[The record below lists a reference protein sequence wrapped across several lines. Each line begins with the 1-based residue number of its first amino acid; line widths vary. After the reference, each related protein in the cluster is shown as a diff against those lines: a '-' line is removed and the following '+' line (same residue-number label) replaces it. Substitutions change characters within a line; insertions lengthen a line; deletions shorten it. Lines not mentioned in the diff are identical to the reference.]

1 MSLIVYRAS
10 AGSGKTYTLALKYI
24 SLALKSGSKGFTHV
38 LAVTFTNKATGEMK
52 DRILEKLYGL
62 SRGLDANF
70 LKDVKKITKLGE
82 QEIQRKSTEMLCY
95 IMNDF
100 DHFRVETIDSFFQSL
115 LTNLAFELGLTRG
128 FKVDLDDKRVI
139 SIAVERILRRIDQE
153 EKNGLRRIVK
163 ESLIRS
169 LEDGKS
175 WDIAKDLKAFAG
187 KNLFKSEY
195 VNNEKNITDLLNNG
209 ELRKIKESILKS
221 WSVLKD
227 EKEKALQFVE
237 QWVSD
242 AEGDSSWKSVSTIK
256 TFCKNVREN
265 SGNLTNAVADAIEDR
280 DALLKNPGCDEA
292 LDEKAQQVSDCLKK
306 LVGFYG
312 NREKTT
318 EKFKEKYGEKY
329 AEKYGCPYNTC
340 QLAVENL
347 DTLAFMGAISEEIN
361 RIVLEENT
369 TLLAKTP
376 LLFKNLVKDDI
387 DQSFV
392 FERAGTTFKHIMID
406 EFQDTSRVQ
415 WNNFEHLVKES
426 KAQGEESLV
435 VGDIKQ
441 SIYRWRGGDWNILHG
456 FKDKN
461 DDTFVKNLYTNYRSK
476 PIVVRFNNVFFTKAA
491 YILDQKENSWSVPA
505 NWLNEKD
512 GYFVKADNSGKKV
525 DEKNIEFCNLYND
538 TTQHIKPQYDKPEFI
553 NSGYVRLQTFE
564 KSITDEEIMAEV
576 FDKVVELKQK
586 YNLDFDKMKMLVRT
600 NNEGV
605 KLIDY
610 FAKRC
615 EEEGVDIKLT
625 SNEAYLFNA
634 SPALNALIFAM
645 KRLLAPQD
653 DLQREL
659 FERYY
664 NLLCEK
670 AGKQAFFEDVKNDVE
685 ALLQDNEALDEIKR
699 SPLYDLVMTMVQ
711 KLRLHDLLVKIDDK
725 GKVKDGLGQSA
736 YLFSFLDKVVDY
748 LNDNSSDLKEFLD
761 YWDETLSSQSITSNS
776 NDAIEIL
783 TIHKAKGL
791 AGHTVLIPF
800 AGFSFVKNGRDGM
813 IWCNP
818 KDMSDD
824 SEVKAQLSNLGLIP
838 IKTAA
843 SKKVKN
849 SDFKCF
855 YDKELKQ
862 MTIDELNSL
871 YVAFT
876 RAKENMF
883 IWSKEPLKNSTEPNA
898 FMLINKFIDDC
909 QVPVEGSEMNRVV
922 EFGQLEYCANEEEKE
937 GKEKRIVN
945 PFSEDL
951 KPQKVDVMIEQN
963 NLLDLKFCQSKKA
976 ANFLFEAKDPND
988 ISEEEKKQAQQNHY
1002 IETGVLM
1009 HQMMSLIN
1017 RAEDVDHAYQQMV
1030 YDGLIAEG
1038 DSQFLWL
1045 KKNLKDKIATDK
1057 MVKSWFDGTYENF
1070 NEKTILLCDRKV
1082 DEKDPSKVEIE
1093 RKTKRADRVMV
1104 NKDKAIVVDY
1114 KFGNHEMHEAY
1125 EDQVRDYMKI
1135 VEKLLGLPTEGY
1147 LWYVYSN
1154 DKDVL
1159 PVPATK

>member
-52 DRILEKLYGL
+52 DRILENLYGL

-70 LKDVKKITKLGE
+70 LEDVKEITKLSE

-242 AEGDSSWKSVSTIK
+242 AEGDSSWKKQVVSTVK
-256 TFCKNVREN
+256 TFCGYVRDN
-265 SGNLTNAVADAIEDR
+265 SSKDVSSSVRKAAEDK

-292 LDEKAQQVSDCLKK
+292 LDKKAQQVSDYLEK
-306 LVGFYG
+306 LVDFYD
-312 NREKTT
+312 N
-318 EKFKEKYGEKY
+318 
-329 AEKYGCPYNTC
+329 AEKYGRPYNTY

-361 RIVLEENT
+361 LIVLEENT

-415 WNNFEHLVKES
+415 WNNFEHLVNES
-426 KAQGEESLV
+426 TAQGEESLV

-441 SIYRWRGGDWNILHG
+441 SIYRWRGGDWNILYG
-456 FKDKN
+456 FEDGN
-461 DDTFVKNLYTNYRSK
+461 NTSVENLDTNYRSK

-699 SPLYDLVMTMVQ
+699 SPLYDLVMAMVQ

-748 LNDNSSDLKEFLD
+748 LNDNSSYLKEFLD

-883 IWSKEPLKNSTEPNA
+883 IWSKEPSKNSTEPNA

-909 QVPVEGSEMNRVV
+909 QVPVEGSEKNRVV

-951 KPQKVDVMIEQN
+951 NPPKVDVMIEQN
-963 NLLDLKFCQSKKA
+963 NVLDLQFCQSKKA

-1002 IETGVLM
+1002 IEIGVLM

-1017 RAEDVDHAYQQMV
+1017 RTEDVDRAYQQMV

-1038 DSQFLWL
+1038 DSQFLSL
-1045 KKNLKDKIATDK
+1045 KRKLKEQIATDET
-1057 MVKSWFDGTYENF
+1057 VKTWFDGTYENF
-1070 NEKTILLCDRKV
+1070 NEKTILLCDRQA
-1082 DEKDPSKVEIE
+1082 DEKDPQKEKIE
-1093 RKTKRADRVMV
+1093 RTSQRADRVMV
-1104 NKDKAIVVDY
+1104 SKDKAIVVDY
-1114 KFGNHEMHEAY
+1114 KFGKNQMHEAY
-1125 EDQVRDYMKI
+1125 EKQVRGYMKI

-1147 LWYVYSN
+1147 LWYVYTN
-1154 DKDVL
+1154 EVL
-1159 PVPATK
+1159 PVSATK

>member
-52 DRILEKLYGL
+52 DRILENLYGL

-70 LKDVKKITKLGE
+70 LEDVKEITKLSE
-82 QEIQRKSTEMLCY
+82 QEIQGKSTEMLCY

-209 ELRKIKESILKS
+209 EMRKIKESILKS

-242 AEGDSSWKSVSTIK
+242 AEGDSSWKKQVVSTVK
-256 TFCKNVREN
+256 TFCGYVRDN
-265 SGNLTNAVADAIEDR
+265 SSKDVSSSVRKAAEDK
-280 DALLKNPGCDEA
+280 DALLKNPGCDVA
-292 LDEKAQQVSDCLKK
+292 LDKKAQQVSDYLEK
-306 LVGFYG
+306 LVDFYD
-312 NREKTT
+312 N
-318 EKFKEKYGEKY
+318 
-329 AEKYGCPYNTC
+329 AEKYGRPYNTY

-361 RIVLEENT
+361 HIVLEENT

-415 WNNFEHLVKES
+415 WNNFEHLVNES
-426 KAQGEESLV
+426 TAQGEESLV

-441 SIYRWRGGDWNILHG
+441 SIYRWRGGDWDILYG
-456 FKDKN
+456 FEDGN
-461 DDTFVKNLYTNYRSK
+461 NTSVENLDTNYRSK

-883 IWSKEPLKNSTEPNA
+883 IWSKEPSKNSTEPNA

-909 QVPVEGSEMNRVV
+909 QVPVEGSEKNRVV

-963 NLLDLKFCQSKKA
+963 NVLDLQFCQSKKA

-988 ISEEEKKQAQQNHY
+988 ISEEEKKQTQQNHY

-1038 DSQFLWL
+1038 DSQFLSL
-1045 KKNLKDKIATDK
+1045 KRKLKEQIATDET
-1057 MVKSWFDGTYENF
+1057 VKTWFDGTYENF
-1070 NEKTILLCDRKV
+1070 NEKTILLCKRN
-1082 DEKDPSKVEIE
+1082 S
-1093 RKTKRADRVMV
+1093 KRADRVMV
-1104 NKDKAIVVDY
+1104 SKDKAIVVDY
-1114 KFGNHEMHEAY
+1114 KFGNHEKNEAY
-1125 EDQVRDYMKI
+1125 KAQVRDYMKI
-1135 VEKLLGLPTEGY
+1135 VGQLLELPTEGY
-1147 LWYVYSN
+1147 LWYVYTN
-1154 DKDVL
+1154 EVL

>member
-62 SRGLDANF
+62 SRGLDADF
-70 LKDVKKITKLGE
+70 LKDVKKITDLSE

-209 ELRKIKESILKS
+209 DLRKIKESIFKS
-221 WSVLKD
+221 WSVLKE

-242 AEGDSSWKSVSTIK
+242 AEGDSSWKKQVVSTVK
-256 TFCKNVREN
+256 TFCGYVREN
-265 SGNLTNAVADAIEDR
+265 SSKDVSGKVKKAAEDK
-280 DALLKNPGCDEA
+280 DALLKNPGCDVA
-292 LDEKAQQVSDCLKK
+292 LDVKAQQVSDYLEK
-306 LVGFYG
+306 LVDFYDNG
-312 NREKTT
+312 ER
-318 EKFKEKYGEKY
+318 YGR
-329 AEKYGCPYNTC
+329 PYNTC

-361 RIVLEENT
+361 HIVLEENT

-415 WNNFEHLVKES
+415 WNNFEHLVNES
-426 KAQGEESLV
+426 TAQGEESLV

-456 FKDKN
+456 FKDKK

-512 GYFVKADNSGKKV
+512 GYFVKADNSSDGGN
-525 DEKNIEFCNLYND
+525 DDNIEFCNLYND

-564 KSITDEEIMAEV
+564 SSITDEEIMAEV
-576 FDKVVELKQK
+576 FDKVVELNEK
-586 YNLDFDKMKMLVRT
+586 YNIDFKNMKMLVRT

-685 ALLQDNEALDEIKR
+685 ALLQDNEALDEIKS
-699 SPLYDLVMTMVQ
+699 SPLYDLVMMMVQ
-711 KLRLHDLLVKIDDK
+711 KLRLHDLLVKIDEESK
-725 GKVKDGLGQSA
+725 AAKDGLGQSA

-883 IWSKEPLKNSTEPNA
+883 IWSKEPSKNSTEPNA

-909 QVPVEGSEMNRVV
+909 QVPVEGSEKNRVV
-922 EFGQLEYCANEEEKE
+922 EFGQLEYCANEEE

-963 NLLDLKFCQSKKA
+963 NVLDLQFCQSKKA

-1002 IETGVLM
+1002 IEIGVLM

-1017 RAEDVDHAYQQMV
+1017 RTEDVDRAYQQMV

-1038 DSQFLWL
+1038 DSQFLSL
-1045 KKNLKDKIATDK
+1045 KRELKEQIATDK

-1070 NEKTILLCDRKV
+1070 NEKTILLEVKEDS
-1082 DEKDPSKVEIE
+1082 SKAKIE

-1104 NKDKAIVVDY
+1104 SKDKAIVVDY
-1114 KFGNHEMHEAY
+1114 KFGNHDEAY
-1125 EDQVRDYMKI
+1125 NVQVQEYMEI
-1135 VEKLLGLPTEGY
+1135 IEKLLGLPTEGY
-1147 LWYVYSN
+1147 LWYVYT
-1154 DKDVL
+1154 KEVF

>member
-52 DRILEKLYGL
+52 DRILENLYGL

-70 LKDVKKITKLGE
+70 LEDVKEITKLSE

-175 WDIAKDLKAFAG
+175 WDIAKDLKVFAG

-209 ELRKIKESILKS
+209 GLRKIKESIFKS

-237 QWVSD
+237 QWAND

-256 TFCKNVREN
+256 TFCGYVRKNK
-265 SGNLTNAVADAIEDR
+265 GTLTSTVKKAAEDK

-292 LDEKAQQVSDCLKK
+292 LDVKAQQISDYLEK
-306 LVGFYG
+306 LVDFYDNG
-312 NREKTT
+312 ER
-318 EKFKEKYGEKY
+318 YGR
-329 AEKYGCPYNTC
+329 PYNTC

-361 RIVLEENT
+361 HIVLEENT

-415 WNNFEHLVKES
+415 WNNFEHLVNES
-426 KAQGEESLV
+426 TAQGEESLV

-441 SIYRWRGGDWNILHG
+441 SIYRWRGGDWNILYG
-456 FKDKN
+456 FKDGN
-461 DDTFVKNLYTNYRSK
+461 NTSVENLYTNYRSK

-512 GYFVKADNSGKKV
+512 GYFVKADNSSDGGN
-525 DEKNIEFCNLYND
+525 DDNIEFCNLYND

-564 KSITDEEIMAEV
+564 NSITDEEIMAEV
-576 FDKVVELKQK
+576 FDKVVELNEK
-586 YNLDFDKMKMLVRT
+586 YNIEFKNMKMLVRT

-685 ALLQDNEALDEIKR
+685 ALLQDNEALDEIKS
-699 SPLYDLVMTMVQ
+699 SPLYDLVMMMVQ
-711 KLRLHDLLVKIDDK
+711 KLRLHDLLVKFDK
-725 GKVKDGLGQSA
+725 EGEAKDGLGQSA

-843 SKKVKN
+843 STKVKN

-883 IWSKEPLKNSTEPNA
+883 IWSKEPSRNSTEPNA

-922 EFGQLEYCANEEEKE
+922 EFGQLEYCANEED

-963 NLLDLKFCQSKKA
+963 NLLDLQFCQSKKA

-1017 RAEDVDHAYQQMV
+1017 RAEDVDRAYQQMV

-1038 DSQFLWL
+1038 DSQFLSL
-1045 KKNLKDKIATDK
+1045 KRELKEQIATDK

-1070 NEKTILLCDRKV
+1070 NEKTILLCKRN
-1082 DEKDPSKVEIE
+1082 P
-1093 RKTKRADRVMV
+1093 KRADRVMV
-1104 NKDKAIVVDY
+1104 SKDKAIVVDY
-1114 KFGNHEMHEAY
+1114 KFGKNKMPEAY
-1125 EDQVRDYMKI
+1125 EKQVREYMEI

-1147 LWYVYSN
+1147 LWYVYTN
-1154 DKDVL
+1154 EVF

>member
-52 DRILEKLYGL
+52 DRILENLYGL
-62 SRGLDANF
+62 SRGLDADF
-70 LKDVKKITKLGE
+70 LKDVKKITDLSE

-209 ELRKIKESILKS
+209 DLRKIKESIFKS
-221 WSVLKD
+221 WSVLKE

-237 QWVSD
+237 QWAND

-256 TFCKNVREN
+256 TFCGYVRKNK
-265 SGNLTNAVADAIEDR
+265 GTLTSTVKKAAEDK

-292 LDEKAQQVSDCLKK
+292 LDVKAQQVSDYLEK
-306 LVGFYG
+306 LVDFYDNG
-312 NREKTT
+312 ER
-318 EKFKEKYGEKY
+318 YGR
-329 AEKYGCPYNTC
+329 PYNTC

-361 RIVLEENT
+361 HIVLEENT

-415 WNNFEHLVKES
+415 WNNFEHLVNES
-426 KAQGEESLV
+426 TAQGEESLV

-441 SIYRWRGGDWNILHG
+441 SIYRWRGGDWNILYG
-456 FKDKN
+456 FKKDEKN
-461 DDTFVKNLYTNYRSK
+461 TSVENLYTNYRSK

-512 GYFVKADNSGKKV
+512 GYFVEADNSGKKV
-525 DEKNIEFCNLYND
+525 DENNIEFCNLYND

-564 KSITDEEIMAEV
+564 NSITDEEIMAEV

-586 YNLDFDKMKMLVRT
+586 YNIDFDKMKMLVRT

-685 ALLQDNEALDEIKR
+685 ALLQDNEALDEIKS

-711 KLRLHDLLVKIDDK
+711 KLRLHDLLVKIDKK

-843 SKKVKN
+843 STKVKN

-883 IWSKEPLKNSTEPNA
+883 IWSKEPSKNSTEPNA

-909 QVPVEGSEMNRVV
+909 QVPVEGSEKNRVV
-922 EFGQLEYCANEEEKE
+922 EFGQLEYCANEEN

-951 KPQKVDVMIEQN
+951 KPPKVDVMIEQN
-963 NLLDLKFCQSKKA
+963 NLLDLQFCQSKKA

-1017 RAEDVDHAYQQMV
+1017 RAEDVDRAYQQMV

-1038 DSQFLWL
+1038 DSQFLSL
-1045 KKNLKDKIATDK
+1045 KRELKEQIATDK

-1070 NEKTILLCDRKV
+1070 NEKTILLEVKEDS
-1082 DEKDPSKVEIE
+1082 SKAKIE

-1104 NKDKAIVVDY
+1104 SKDKAIVVDY
-1114 KFGNHEMHEAY
+1114 KFGNHDEAY
-1125 EDQVRDYMKI
+1125 NVQVQEYMEI
-1135 VEKLLGLPTEGY
+1135 IEKLLGLPTEGY
-1147 LWYVYSN
+1147 LWYVYT
-1154 DKDVL
+1154 KEVF

>member
-70 LKDVKKITKLGE
+70 LKDVKKITDLSE

-175 WDIAKDLKAFAG
+175 WDIVKDLKAFAG

-209 ELRKIKESILKS
+209 DLRKIKESILKS

-237 QWVSD
+237 RWVSD
-242 AEGDSSWKSVSTIK
+242 AEGDSSWKKQVVSTVK
-256 TFCKNVREN
+256 TFCGYVRDN
-265 SGNLTNAVADAIEDR
+265 SSKDVSSSVRKAAEDK

-292 LDEKAQQVSDCLKK
+292 LDKKAQQVSDYLEK
-306 LVGFYG
+306 LVDFYD
-312 NREKTT
+312 N
-318 EKFKEKYGEKY
+318 
-329 AEKYGCPYNTC
+329 AEKYGRPYNTY

-415 WNNFEHLVKES
+415 WNNFEHLVNES
-426 KAQGEESLV
+426 TAQGEESLV

-441 SIYRWRGGDWNILHG
+441 SIYRWRGGDWNILYG
-456 FKDKN
+456 FEDGN
-461 DDTFVKNLYTNYRSK
+461 NTSVENLDTNYRSK

-883 IWSKEPLKNSTEPNA
+883 IWSKEPSKNSTEPNA

-909 QVPVEGSEMNRVV
+909 QVPVEGREKNRVV

-963 NLLDLKFCQSKKA
+963 NVLDLQFCQSKKA

-1147 LWYVYSN
+1147 LWYVYTN
-1154 DKDVL
+1154 EVF

>member
-52 DRILEKLYGL
+52 DRILENLYGL

-70 LKDVKKITKLGE
+70 LEDVKEITKLSE

-242 AEGDSSWKSVSTIK
+242 AEGDSSWKKQVVSTVK
-256 TFCKNVREN
+256 TFCGYVRDN
-265 SGNLTNAVADAIEDR
+265 SSKDVSSSVRKAAEDK

-292 LDEKAQQVSDCLKK
+292 LDKKAQQVSDYLEK
-306 LVGFYG
+306 LVDFYD
-312 NREKTT
+312 N
-318 EKFKEKYGEKY
+318 
-329 AEKYGCPYNTC
+329 AEKYGRPYNTY

-361 RIVLEENT
+361 HIVLEENT

-415 WNNFEHLVKES
+415 WNNFEHLVNES
-426 KAQGEESLV
+426 TAQGEESLV

-441 SIYRWRGGDWNILHG
+441 SIYRWRGGDWNILYG
-456 FKDKN
+456 FEDGN
-461 DDTFVKNLYTNYRSK
+461 NTSVENLDTNYRSK

-838 IKTAA
+838 IKTA
-843 SKKVKN
+843 SSTKVKN

-883 IWSKEPLKNSTEPNA
+883 IWSKEPSKNSTEPNA

-909 QVPVEGSEMNRVV
+909 QVPVEGSEKNRVV

-963 NLLDLKFCQSKKA
+963 NVLDLQFCQSKKA

-1093 RKTKRADRVMV
+1093 RNTKRADRVMV

>member
-52 DRILEKLYGL
+52 DRILENLYGL

-70 LKDVKKITKLGE
+70 LEDVKEITKLSE

-209 ELRKIKESILKS
+209 EMRKIKESILKS

-242 AEGDSSWKSVSTIK
+242 AEGDSSWKKQVVSTVK
-256 TFCKNVREN
+256 TFCGYVRDN
-265 SGNLTNAVADAIEDR
+265 SSKDVSSSVRKAAEDK
-280 DALLKNPGCDEA
+280 DALLKNPGCDVA
-292 LDEKAQQVSDCLKK
+292 LDKKAQQVSDYLEK
-306 LVGFYG
+306 LVDFYD
-312 NREKTT
+312 N
-318 EKFKEKYGEKY
+318 
-329 AEKYGCPYNTC
+329 AEKYGRPYNTY

-361 RIVLEENT
+361 HIVLEENT

-415 WNNFEHLVKES
+415 WNNFEHLVNES
-426 KAQGEESLV
+426 TAQGEESLV

-441 SIYRWRGGDWNILHG
+441 SIYRWRGGDWDILYG
-456 FKDKN
+456 FEDGN
-461 DDTFVKNLYTNYRSK
+461 NTSVENLDTNYRSK

-491 YILDQKENSWSVPA
+491 YILDQKENSWSVHA

-883 IWSKEPLKNSTEPNA
+883 IWSKEPSKNSTEPNA

-963 NLLDLKFCQSKKA
+963 NVLDLQFCQSKKA

-988 ISEEEKKQAQQNHY
+988 ISEEEKKQTQQNHY

-1017 RAEDVDHAYQQMV
+1017 RAEDVDRAYQQMV

-1038 DSQFLWL
+1038 DSQFLSLNRNL
-1045 KKNLKDKIATDK
+1045 KKQMATDK
-1057 MVKSWFDGTYENF
+1057 TVKSWFDGTYENF
-1070 NEKTILLCDRKV
+1070 NEKTILLCDRQV
-1082 DEKDPSKVEIE
+1082 DEKDSQKEKIE
-1093 RKTKRADRVMV
+1093 RTSQRADRVMV
-1104 NKDKAIVVDY
+1104 SKDKAIVVDY
-1114 KFGNHEMHEAY
+1114 KFGKNKMPEAY
-1125 EDQVRDYMKI
+1125 EKQVRGYMKI
-1135 VEKLLGLPTEGY
+1135 VGQLLGLPTEGY
-1147 LWYVYSN
+1147 LWYVYTN
-1154 DKDVL
+1154 EVL
-1159 PVPATK
+1159 PVSATK

>member
-10 AGSGKTYTLALKYI
+10 AGSGKTYTLALKYV

-52 DRILEKLYGL
+52 DRILENLYGL

-70 LKDVKKITKLGE
+70 LEDVKEITKLSE
-82 QEIQRKSTEMLCY
+82 QEIQRKSTGMLCY

-209 ELRKIKESILKS
+209 EMRKIKESILKS

-242 AEGDSSWKSVSTIK
+242 AEGDSSWKKPVVSTVK
-256 TFCKNVREN
+256 TFCGYVRDN
-265 SGNLTNAVADAIEDR
+265 SSKDVSSSVRKAAEDK

-292 LDEKAQQVSDCLKK
+292 LDKKAQQVSDYLEK
-306 LVGFYG
+306 LVDFYD
-312 NREKTT
+312 N
-318 EKFKEKYGEKY
+318 
-329 AEKYGCPYNTC
+329 AEKYGRPYNTY

-361 RIVLEENT
+361 HIVLEENT

-415 WNNFEHLVKES
+415 WNNFEHLVNES
-426 KAQGEESLV
+426 TAQGEESLV

-441 SIYRWRGGDWNILHG
+441 SIYRWRGGDWNILYG
-456 FKDKN
+456 FEDGN
-461 DDTFVKNLYTNYRSK
+461 NTSVENLDTNYRSK

-586 YNLDFDKMKMLVRT
+586 YNLDFDKIKMLVRT

-670 AGKQAFFEDVKNDVE
+670 AGKHAFFEDVKNDVE

-699 SPLYDLVMTMVQ
+699 SPLYDLVMAMVQ

-1017 RAEDVDHAYQQMV
+1017 RAEDVDRAYQQMV

-1038 DSQFLWL
+1038 DSQFLSL
-1045 KKNLKDKIATDK
+1045 KRELKEQIATDK

-1070 NEKTILLCDRKV
+1070 NEKTILLEVKEDS
-1082 DEKDPSKVEIE
+1082 SKAKIE

-1114 KFGNHEMHEAY
+1114 KFGNHDEAY
-1125 EDQVRDYMKI
+1125 NVQVQEYMEI
-1135 VEKLLGLPTEGY
+1135 IEKLLGLPTEGY
-1147 LWYVYSN
+1147 LWYVYTN
-1154 DKDVL
+1154 EVF

>member
-62 SRGLDANF
+62 SRGLDADF
-70 LKDVKKITKLGE
+70 LKDVKKITDLSE

-209 ELRKIKESILKS
+209 GLRKIKESIFKS
-221 WSVLKD
+221 WSVLKE

-242 AEGDSSWKSVSTIK
+242 AEGDSSWKGKSVSTIK
-256 TFCKNVREN
+256 TFCGYVRKNK
-265 SGNLTNAVADAIEDR
+265 GTLTSTVKKAAEDK
-280 DALLKNPGCDEA
+280 DALLKNPGCDVA
-292 LDEKAQQVSDCLKK
+292 LDVKAQQVSDYLEK
-306 LVGFYG
+306 LVDFYDNG
-312 NREKTT
+312 ER
-318 EKFKEKYGEKY
+318 YGR
-329 AEKYGCPYNTC
+329 PYNTC

-415 WNNFEHLVKES
+415 WNNFEHLVNES
-426 KAQGEESLV
+426 TAQGEESLV

-441 SIYRWRGGDWNILHG
+441 SIYRWRGGDWNILYG
-456 FKDKN
+456 FKKDEKN
-461 DDTFVKNLYTNYRSK
+461 TSVENLYTNYRSK

-512 GYFVKADNSGKKV
+512 GYFVEADNSGKKV
-525 DEKNIEFCNLYND
+525 DENNIEFCNLYND

-564 KSITDEEIMAEV
+564 NSITDEEIMAEV

-586 YNLDFDKMKMLVRT
+586 YNIDFDKMKMLVRT

-685 ALLQDNEALDEIKR
+685 ALLQDNEALDEIKS
-699 SPLYDLVMTMVQ
+699 SPLYDLVMMMVQ
-711 KLRLHDLLVKIDDK
+711 KLRLHDLLVKIDEESK
-725 GKVKDGLGQSA
+725 AAKDGLGQSA

-791 AGHTVLIPF
+791 AEHTILIPF

-843 SKKVKN
+843 STKVKN

-855 YDKELKQ
+855 YDEELKQ
-862 MTIDELNSL
+862 MTIDGLNTL

-883 IWSKEPLKNSTEPNA
+883 IWSKEPSKNSTEPNA

-909 QVPVEGSEMNRVV
+909 QVPVEGSEENRVV
-922 EFGQLEYCANEEEKE
+922 EFGQLEYCANEED

-963 NLLDLKFCQSKKA
+963 NLLDLQFCQSKKA

-1017 RAEDVDHAYQQMV
+1017 RAEDVDRAYQQMV

-1038 DSQFLWL
+1038 DSQFLSL
-1045 KKNLKDKIATDK
+1045 KRELKEQIATDK

-1070 NEKTILLCDRKV
+1070 NEKTILLEVKEDS
-1082 DEKDPSKVEIE
+1082 SKAKIE

-1104 NKDKAIVVDY
+1104 SKDKAIVVDY
-1114 KFGNHEMHEAY
+1114 KFGNHDEAY
-1125 EDQVRDYMKI
+1125 NVQVQEYMEI
-1135 VEKLLGLPTEGY
+1135 IEKLLGLPTEGY
-1147 LWYVYSN
+1147 LWYVYT
-1154 DKDVL
+1154 KEVF

>member
-70 LKDVKKITKLGE
+70 LKDVKEITDLSE

-256 TFCKNVREN
+256 TFCGYVRGKKGTL
-265 SGNLTNAVADAIEDR
+265 SGAVKKAAEDK

-292 LDEKAQQVSDCLKK
+292 LDEKAQQVSDYLEK
-306 LVGFYG
+306 LVDFYDNG
-312 NREKTT
+312 ER
-318 EKFKEKYGEKY
+318 YGR
-329 AEKYGCPYNTC
+329 PYNTC

-361 RIVLEENT
+361 HIVLEENT

-415 WNNFEHLVKES
+415 WNNFEHLVNES
-426 KAQGEESLV
+426 TAQGEESLV

-441 SIYRWRGGDWNILHG
+441 SIYRWRGGDWNILYG
-456 FKDKN
+456 FEDGN
-461 DDTFVKNLYTNYRSK
+461 NTSVENLDTNYRSK

-512 GYFVKADNSGKKV
+512 GYFVKADNSSDGGN
-525 DEKNIEFCNLYND
+525 DDNIEFCNLYND
-538 TTQHIKPQYDKPEFI
+538 TTQHIKSQYDKPEFI

-564 KSITDEEIMAEV
+564 KSITDEEVMAEV

-1017 RAEDVDHAYQQMV
+1017 RAEDVDRAYQQMV

-1038 DSQFLWL
+1038 DSQFLSL
-1045 KKNLKDKIATDK
+1045 KRELKEQIATDK

-1070 NEKTILLCDRKV
+1070 NEKTIFLEVKEDS
-1082 DEKDPSKVEIE
+1082 SKAKIE

-1114 KFGNHEMHEAY
+1114 KFGNHDEAY
-1125 EDQVRDYMKI
+1125 NVQVQEYMEIIK
-1135 VEKLLGLPTEGY
+1135 KLLGLPTEGY
-1147 LWYVYSN
+1147 LWYVYTN
-1154 DKDVL
+1154 EVF

>member
-70 LKDVKKITKLGE
+70 LEDVKEITDLSE

-209 ELRKIKESILKS
+209 DLRKIKESIFKS
-221 WSVLKD
+221 RSVLKD
-227 EKEKALQFVE
+227 EKEKSLQFVE

-242 AEGDSSWKSVSTIK
+242 AEGDSSWKKQVVSTVK
-256 TFCKNVREN
+256 TFCGYVRGKKGTL
-265 SGNLTNAVADAIEDR
+265 SNAVKKAAEDK
-280 DALLKNPGCDEA
+280 DALLKNPGCDVA
-292 LDEKAQQVSDCLKK
+292 LDEKAQQVSDHLEK
-306 LVGFYG
+306 LVDFYDNG
-312 NREKTT
+312 
-318 EKFKEKYGEKY
+318 EKYGR
-329 AEKYGCPYNTC
+329 PYNTY

-415 WNNFEHLVKES
+415 WNNFEHLIKES

-456 FKDKN
+456 FKRDKKE
-461 DDTFVKNLYTNYRSK
+461 DTFVENLYTNYRSK

-512 GYFVKADNSGKKV
+512 GYFVEADNSSDGGN
-525 DEKNIEFCNLYND
+525 DDNIEFCNLYND

-586 YNLDFDKMKMLVRT
+586 YHIGFRNMKMLVRT

-725 GKVKDGLGQSA
+725 DKGKVKDGLGQSA

-824 SEVKAQLSNLGLIP
+824 PEVKAQLSNLGLIP

-963 NLLDLKFCQSKKA
+963 NVLDLQFCQSKKA
-976 ANFLFEAKDPND
+976 ANFLFEAKDPNE

-1017 RAEDVDHAYQQMV
+1017 RAEDVDRAYQQMV

-1038 DSQFLWL
+1038 DSQFLSLKRNL
-1045 KKNLKDKIATDK
+1045 KKQMATDK
-1057 MVKSWFDGTYENF
+1057 TVKSWFDGTYENF
-1070 NEKTILLCDRKV
+1070 NEKTILLCDRQV
-1082 DEKDPSKVEIE
+1082 DEKDSQKEKIE
-1093 RKTKRADRVMV
+1093 RTSQRADRVMV
-1104 NKDKAIVVDY
+1104 SKDKAIVVDY
-1114 KFGNHEMHEAY
+1114 KFGKNKMPEAY
-1125 EDQVRDYMKI
+1125 EKQVRGYMKI
-1135 VEKLLGLPTEGY
+1135 VGQLLGLPTEGY
-1147 LWYVYSN
+1147 LWYVYTN
-1154 DKDVL
+1154 EVL
-1159 PVPATK
+1159 PVSATK

>member
-52 DRILEKLYGL
+52 DRILENLYGL

-70 LKDVKKITKLGE
+70 LKDVKEITDLSE

-209 ELRKIKESILKS
+209 GLRKIKESILKS

-242 AEGDSSWKSVSTIK
+242 AEGDSSWKKQVVSTVK
-256 TFCKNVREN
+256 TFCGYVRDN
-265 SGNLTNAVADAIEDR
+265 SSKDVSSSVRKAAEDK

-292 LDEKAQQVSDCLKK
+292 LDKKAQQVSDYLEK
-306 LVGFYG
+306 LVDFYD
-312 NREKTT
+312 N
-318 EKFKEKYGEKY
+318 
-329 AEKYGCPYNTC
+329 AEKYGRPYNTY

-361 RIVLEENT
+361 HIVLEENT

-415 WNNFEHLVKES
+415 WNNFEHLVNES
-426 KAQGEESLV
+426 TAQGEESLV

-441 SIYRWRGGDWNILHG
+441 SIYRWRGGDWNILYG
-456 FKDKN
+456 FEDGN
-461 DDTFVKNLYTNYRSK
+461 NTSVENLDTNYRSK

-685 ALLQDNEALDEIKR
+685 VLLQDNEALDEIKR

-862 MTIDELNSL
+862 MTIDGLNTL

-883 IWSKEPLKNSTEPNA
+883 IWSKEPSKNSTEPNA

-909 QVPVEGSEMNRVV
+909 QVPVEGSEKNHVV

-951 KPQKVDVMIEQN
+951 NPQKVDVMIEQN
-963 NLLDLKFCQSKKA
+963 NVLDLQFCQSKKA

-1002 IETGVLM
+1002 IEIGVLM

-1017 RAEDVDHAYQQMV
+1017 RTEDVDRAYQQMV

-1038 DSQFLWL
+1038 DSQFLSL
-1045 KKNLKDKIATDK
+1045 KRELKEQIATDK

-1070 NEKTILLCDRKV
+1070 NEKTILLEVKEDS
-1082 DEKDPSKVEIE
+1082 SKAKIE

-1114 KFGNHEMHEAY
+1114 KFGNHDEAY
-1125 EDQVRDYMKI
+1125 NVQVQEYMEI
-1135 VEKLLGLPTEGY
+1135 IEKLLGLPTEGY
-1147 LWYVYSN
+1147 LWYVYTN
-1154 DKDVL
+1154 EVL
-1159 PVPATK
+1159 PVSATK

>member
-52 DRILEKLYGL
+52 DRILENLYGL

-70 LKDVKKITKLGE
+70 LKDVKKITDLSE

-169 LEDGKS
+169 LEDGNS

-209 ELRKIKESILKS
+209 GLRKIKESIFKS
-221 WSVLKD
+221 WSVLKE

-242 AEGDSSWKSVSTIK
+242 AEGDSSWKKQVVSAVK
-256 TFCKNVREN
+256 TFCGYVRKNK
-265 SGNLTNAVADAIEDR
+265 GTLTSTVKKAAEDK

-292 LDEKAQQVSDCLKK
+292 LDVKAQQVSDYLEK
-306 LVGFYG
+306 LVDFYDNG
-312 NREKTT
+312 ER
-318 EKFKEKYGEKY
+318 YGR
-329 AEKYGCPYNTC
+329 PYNTC

-415 WNNFEHLVKES
+415 WNNFEHLIKES

-456 FKDKN
+456 FKDKK

-512 GYFVKADNSGKKV
+512 GYFVKADNSSDGGN
-525 DEKNIEFCNLYND
+525 DDNIEFCNLYND

-564 KSITDEEIMAEV
+564 NSITDEEIMAEV

-586 YNLDFDKMKMLVRT
+586 YNIDFDKMKMLVRT

-685 ALLQDNEALDEIKR
+685 ALLQDNEALDEIKS

-711 KLRLHDLLVKIDDK
+711 KLRLHDLLVKIDEESK
-725 GKVKDGLGQSA
+725 AAKDGLGQSA

-843 SKKVKN
+843 STKVKN

-883 IWSKEPLKNSTEPNA
+883 IWSKEPSRNSSEPNA

-909 QVPVEGSEMNRVV
+909 QVPVEGSEKNRVV
-922 EFGQLEYCANEEEKE
+922 EFGQLEYCANEEDD
-937 GKEKRIVN
+937 KEKRIVN

-951 KPQKVDVMIEQN
+951 KPPKVDVMIEQN
-963 NLLDLKFCQSKKA
+963 NLLDLQFCQSKKA

-988 ISEEEKKQAQQNHY
+988 ISEEEKKQVQQNHY

-1017 RAEDVDHAYQQMV
+1017 RAEDVDRAYQQMV

-1038 DSQFLWL
+1038 DSQFLSL
-1045 KKNLKDKIATDK
+1045 KRELKEQIATDK

-1070 NEKTILLCDRKV
+1070 NEKTILLEVKEDS
-1082 DEKDPSKVEIE
+1082 SKAKIE

-1104 NKDKAIVVDY
+1104 SKDKAIVVDY
-1114 KFGNHEMHEAY
+1114 KFGNHEMNEAY
-1125 EDQVRDYMKI
+1125 KVQVQEYMEI
-1135 VEKLLGLPTEGY
+1135 IEKLLGLPTEGY
-1147 LWYVYSN
+1147 LWYVYTN
-1154 DKDVL
+1154 DVF

>member
-52 DRILEKLYGL
+52 DRILENLYGL

-70 LKDVKKITKLGE
+70 LKDVKKITDLSE

-209 ELRKIKESILKS
+209 GLRKIKESIFKS
-221 WSVLKD
+221 WSVLKE

-237 QWVSD
+237 QWAND

-256 TFCKNVREN
+256 TFCGYVRKNK
-265 SGNLTNAVADAIEDR
+265 GTLTSTVKKAAEDK

-292 LDEKAQQVSDCLKK
+292 LDVKAQQVSDYLEK
-306 LVGFYG
+306 LVDFYDNG
-312 NREKTT
+312 ER
-318 EKFKEKYGEKY
+318 YGR
-329 AEKYGCPYNTC
+329 PYNTC

-415 WNNFEHLVKES
+415 WNNFEHLVNES
-426 KAQGEESLV
+426 TAQGEESLV

-441 SIYRWRGGDWNILHG
+441 SIYRWRGGDWKILHG
-456 FKDKN
+456 FEDGN
-461 DDTFVKNLYTNYRSK
+461 NTSVENLDTNYRSK

-512 GYFVKADNSGKKV
+512 GYFVKADNSSDGGN
-525 DEKNIEFCNLYND
+525 DDNIEFCNLYND

-564 KSITDEEIMAEV
+564 SSITDEEIMAEV
-576 FDKVVELKQK
+576 FDKVVELNEK
-586 YNLDFDKMKMLVRT
+586 YNIDFDKMKMLVRT

-685 ALLQDNEALDEIKR
+685 ALLQDNEALDEIKS

-711 KLRLHDLLVKIDDK
+711 KLRLHDLLVKIDEESK
-725 GKVKDGLGQSA
+725 AAKDGLGQSA

-843 SKKVKN
+843 STKVKN

-883 IWSKEPLKNSTEPNA
+883 IWSKEPSRNSSEPNA

-909 QVPVEGSEMNRVV
+909 QVPVEGSEKNRVV
-922 EFGQLEYCANEEEKE
+922 EFGQLEYCANEED

-963 NLLDLKFCQSKKA
+963 NLLDLQFCQSKKA

-988 ISEEEKKQAQQNHY
+988 ISEEEKKQVQQNHY

-1017 RAEDVDHAYQQMV
+1017 RAEDVDRAYQQMV

-1038 DSQFLWL
+1038 DSQFLSL
-1045 KKNLKDKIATDK
+1045 KRELKEQIATDK

-1070 NEKTILLCDRKV
+1070 NEKTILLEVKEDS
-1082 DEKDPSKVEIE
+1082 SKAKIE

-1104 NKDKAIVVDY
+1104 SKDKAIVVDY
-1114 KFGNHEMHEAY
+1114 KFGNHEMNEAY
-1125 EDQVRDYMKI
+1125 KVQVQEYMEI
-1135 VEKLLGLPTEGY
+1135 IEKLLGLPTEGY
-1147 LWYVYSN
+1147 LWYVYTN
-1154 DKDVL
+1154 DVF

>member
-52 DRILEKLYGL
+52 DRILENLYGL

-70 LKDVKKITKLGE
+70 LEDVKEITKLSE

-169 LEDGKS
+169 LEDGNS

-209 ELRKIKESILKS
+209 GLRKIKESIFKS
-221 WSVLKD
+221 WSVLKE

-242 AEGDSSWKSVSTIK
+242 AEGDSSWKKQVVSAVK
-256 TFCKNVREN
+256 TFCGYVRKNK
-265 SGNLTNAVADAIEDR
+265 GTLTSTVKKAAEDK

-292 LDEKAQQVSDCLKK
+292 LDVKAQQVSDYLEK
-306 LVGFYG
+306 LVDFYDNG
-312 NREKTT
+312 ER
-318 EKFKEKYGEKY
+318 YGR
-329 AEKYGCPYNTC
+329 PYNTC

-415 WNNFEHLVKES
+415 WNNFEHLIKES

-456 FKDKN
+456 FKDKK

-512 GYFVKADNSGKKV
+512 GYFVKADNSSDGGN
-525 DEKNIEFCNLYND
+525 DDNIEFCNLYND

-564 KSITDEEIMAEV
+564 NSITDEEIMAEV

-586 YNLDFDKMKMLVRT
+586 YNIDFDKMKMLVRT

-685 ALLQDNEALDEIKR
+685 ALLQDNEALDEIKS

-711 KLRLHDLLVKIDDK
+711 KLRLHDLLVKIDEESK
-725 GKVKDGLGQSA
+725 AAKDGLGQSA

-843 SKKVKN
+843 STKVKN

-883 IWSKEPLKNSTEPNA
+883 IWSKEPSRNSSEPNA

-909 QVPVEGSEMNRVV
+909 QVPVEGSEKNRVV
-922 EFGQLEYCANEEEKE
+922 EFGQLEYCANEEDD
-937 GKEKRIVN
+937 KEKRIVN

-951 KPQKVDVMIEQN
+951 KPPKVDVMIEQN
-963 NLLDLKFCQSKKA
+963 NLLDLQFCQSKKA

-988 ISEEEKKQAQQNHY
+988 ISEEGKKQVQQNHY

-1017 RAEDVDHAYQQMV
+1017 RAEDVDRAYQQMV

-1038 DSQFLWL
+1038 DSQFLSL
-1045 KKNLKDKIATDK
+1045 KRELKEQIATDK

-1070 NEKTILLCDRKV
+1070 NEKTILLEVKEDS
-1082 DEKDPSKVEIE
+1082 SKAKIE

-1104 NKDKAIVVDY
+1104 SKDKAIVVDY
-1114 KFGNHEMHEAY
+1114 KFGNHEMNEAY
-1125 EDQVRDYMKI
+1125 KVQVQEYMEI
-1135 VEKLLGLPTEGY
+1135 IEKLLGLPTEGY
-1147 LWYVYSN
+1147 LWYVYTN
-1154 DKDVL
+1154 DVF

>member
-62 SRGLDANF
+62 SRGLDADF
-70 LKDVKKITKLGE
+70 LKDVKKITDLSE

-175 WDIAKDLKAFAG
+175 WDIAKDLKVFAG

-209 ELRKIKESILKS
+209 GLRKIKESIFKS

-242 AEGDSSWKSVSTIK
+242 AEGDSSWKKQVVSAVK
-256 TFCKNVREN
+256 TFCGYVREN
-265 SGNLTNAVADAIEDR
+265 SSKDVSGKVKKAAEDK
-280 DALLKNPGCDEA
+280 DALLKNPSCDEA
-292 LDEKAQQVSDCLKK
+292 LDEKAQQVSDYLEK
-306 LVGFYG
+306 LVDFYDNG
-312 NREKTT
+312 
-318 EKFKEKYGEKY
+318 EKYGH
-329 AEKYGCPYNTC
+329 PYNTC

-456 FKDKN
+456 FKDKK

-512 GYFVKADNSGKKV
+512 GYFVKADNSSDGGN
-525 DEKNIEFCNLYND
+525 DDNIEFCNLYND

-586 YNLDFDKMKMLVRT
+586 YHIDFDKMKMLVRT

-685 ALLQDNEALDEIKR
+685 ALLQDNEALDEIKS
-699 SPLYDLVMTMVQ
+699 SPLYDLVMMMVQ
-711 KLRLHDLLVKIDDK
+711 KLRLHDLLVKIDEESK
-725 GKVKDGLGQSA
+725 AAKDGLGQSA

-748 LNDNSSDLKEFLD
+748 LNDNSSDIKEFLD

-843 SKKVKN
+843 STKVKN

-883 IWSKEPLKNSTEPNA
+883 IWSKEPSKNSAEPNA

-909 QVPVEGSEMNRVV
+909 QVPVEGSEKNRVV
-922 EFGQLEYCANEEEKE
+922 EFGQLEYCANEED

-963 NLLDLKFCQSKKA
+963 NLLDLQFCQSKKA

-1017 RAEDVDHAYQQMV
+1017 RAEDVDRAYQQMV

-1038 DSQFLWL
+1038 DSQFLSL
-1045 KKNLKDKIATDK
+1045 KRELKEQIATDK

-1070 NEKTILLCDRKV
+1070 NEKTILLEVKEDS
-1082 DEKDPSKVEIE
+1082 SKANIE

-1114 KFGNHEMHEAY
+1114 KFGNHDEAY
-1125 EDQVRDYMKI
+1125 NVQVQEYMEI
-1135 VEKLLGLPTEGY
+1135 IEKLLGLPTEGY
-1147 LWYVYSN
+1147 LWYVYTN
-1154 DKDVL
+1154 EVF

>member
-52 DRILEKLYGL
+52 DRILENLYGL

-70 LKDVKKITKLGE
+70 LKDVKEITKLSE

-209 ELRKIKESILKS
+209 EMRKIKESILKS

-242 AEGDSSWKSVSTIK
+242 AEGDFSWKKQVVSTVK
-256 TFCKNVREN
+256 TFCGYVRDN
-265 SGNLTNAVADAIEDR
+265 SSKDVSSSVRKAAEDK

-292 LDEKAQQVSDCLKK
+292 LDKKAQQVSDYLEK
-306 LVGFYG
+306 LVDFYDNG
-312 NREKTT
+312 
-318 EKFKEKYGEKY
+318 EKYGR
-329 AEKYGCPYNTC
+329 PYNTY

-361 RIVLEENT
+361 HIVLEENT

-415 WNNFEHLVKES
+415 WNNFEHLVNES
-426 KAQGEESLV
+426 TAQGEESLV

-441 SIYRWRGGDWNILHG
+441 SIYRWRGGDWNILYG
-456 FKDKN
+456 FEDGN
-461 DDTFVKNLYTNYRSK
+461 NTSVENLDTNYRSK

-538 TTQHIKPQYDKPEFI
+538 TTQHIKPQYDKHEFI

-883 IWSKEPLKNSTEPNA
+883 IWSKEPSKNSTEPNA

-909 QVPVEGSEMNRVV
+909 QVPVEGSEKNRVV

-945 PFSEDL
+945 PFTEDL

-963 NLLDLKFCQSKKA
+963 NVLDLQFCQSKKA

-1017 RAEDVDHAYQQMV
+1017 RAEDVDRAYQQMV

-1038 DSQFLWL
+1038 DSQFLSL
-1045 KKNLKDKIATDK
+1045 KRELKEQIATDK

-1070 NEKTILLCDRKV
+1070 NEKTILLEVKEDS
-1082 DEKDPSKVEIE
+1082 SKAKIE

-1114 KFGNHEMHEAY
+1114 KFGNHDEAY
-1125 EDQVRDYMKI
+1125 NVQVQEYMEI
-1135 VEKLLGLPTEGY
+1135 IEKLLGLPTEGY
-1147 LWYVYSN
+1147 LWYVYTN
-1154 DKDVL
+1154 EVF

>member
-52 DRILEKLYGL
+52 DRILEKLYSL

-187 KNLFKSEY
+187 INLFKSEY

-227 EKEKALQFVE
+227 EKEKTLQFVE

-242 AEGDSSWKSVSTIK
+242 AEGDSSWKKQVVSTVK
-256 TFCKNVREN
+256 TFCGYVRDN
-265 SGNLTNAVADAIEDR
+265 SSKDVSSSVKKAAEDK

-292 LDEKAQQVSDCLKK
+292 LDEKAQQVSDYLEK
-306 LVGFYG
+306 LVDFYDNG
-312 NREKTT
+312 ER
-318 EKFKEKYGEKY
+318 YGR
-329 AEKYGCPYNTC
+329 PYNTC

-361 RIVLEENT
+361 HIVLEENT

-415 WNNFEHLVKES
+415 WDNFEHLVKES

-456 FKDKN
+456 FKEKN
-461 DDTFVKNLYTNYRSK
+461 DDTYVENLYTNYRSK

-512 GYFVKADNSGKKV
+512 GYFVKADNSSDGGNN
-525 DEKNIEFCNLYND
+525 DNIEICNLYND

-586 YNLDFDKMKMLVRT
+586 YHIDFRNMKMLVRT

-685 ALLQDNEALDEIKR
+685 ALLQDNEALDEMKR

-843 SKKVKN
+843 STKVKN

-883 IWSKEPLKNSTEPNA
+883 IWSKEPSKNSTEPNA

-909 QVPVEGSEMNRVV
+909 QVPVEGSEKNRVV

-963 NLLDLKFCQSKKA
+963 NVLDLQFCQSKKA

-1002 IETGVLM
+1002 IEIGVLM

-1017 RAEDVDHAYQQMV
+1017 RTEDVDRAYQQMV

-1038 DSQFLWL
+1038 DSQFLSL
-1045 KKNLKDKIATDK
+1045 KRKLKEQIATDET
-1057 MVKSWFDGTYENF
+1057 VKTWFDGTYENF
-1070 NEKTILLCDRKV
+1070 NEKTILLCDRQV
-1082 DEKDPSKVEIE
+1082 DEKDPQKEKIE
-1093 RKTKRADRVMV
+1093 RTSQRADRVMV
-1104 NKDKAIVVDY
+1104 SKDKAIVVDY
-1114 KFGNHEMHEAY
+1114 KFGKNQMHEAY
-1125 EDQVRDYMKI
+1125 EKQVRGYMKI

-1147 LWYVYSN
+1147 LWYVYTN
-1154 DKDVL
+1154 EVL
-1159 PVPATK
+1159 PISATK

>member
-52 DRILEKLYGL
+52 DRILENLYGL

-70 LKDVKKITKLGE
+70 LEDVKEITKLSE

-242 AEGDSSWKSVSTIK
+242 AEGDSSWKKQVVSTVK
-256 TFCKNVREN
+256 TFCGYVRDN
-265 SGNLTNAVADAIEDR
+265 SSKDVSSSVRKAAEDK

-292 LDEKAQQVSDCLKK
+292 LDKKAQQVSDYLEK
-306 LVGFYG
+306 LVDFYD
-312 NREKTT
+312 N
-318 EKFKEKYGEKY
+318 
-329 AEKYGCPYNTC
+329 AEKYGRPYNTY

-361 RIVLEENT
+361 HIVLEENT

-415 WNNFEHLVKES
+415 WNNFEHLVNES
-426 KAQGEESLV
+426 TAQGEESLV

-441 SIYRWRGGDWNILHG
+441 SIYRWRGGDWNILYG
-456 FKDKN
+456 FEDGN
-461 DDTFVKNLYTNYRSK
+461 NTSVENLDTNYRSK

-699 SPLYDLVMTMVQ
+699 SPLYDLVMAMVQ

-748 LNDNSSDLKEFLD
+748 LNDNSSYLKEFLD

-883 IWSKEPLKNSTEPNA
+883 IWSKEPSKNSTEPNA

-909 QVPVEGSEMNRVV
+909 QVPVEGSEKNRVV

-951 KPQKVDVMIEQN
+951 NPPKVDVMIEQN
-963 NLLDLKFCQSKKA
+963 NVLDLQFCQSKKA

-1002 IETGVLM
+1002 IEIGVLM

-1017 RAEDVDHAYQQMV
+1017 RTEDVDRAYQQMV

-1038 DSQFLWL
+1038 DSQFLSL
-1045 KKNLKDKIATDK
+1045 KRKLKEQIATDET
-1057 MVKSWFDGTYENF
+1057 VKTWFDGTYENF
-1070 NEKTILLCDRKV
+1070 NEKTILLCDRQA
-1082 DEKDPSKVEIE
+1082 DEKDPQKEKIE
-1093 RKTKRADRVMV
+1093 RTSQRADRVMV
-1104 NKDKAIVVDY
+1104 SKDKAIVVDY
-1114 KFGNHEMHEAY
+1114 KFGKNQMHEAY
-1125 EDQVRDYMKI
+1125 EKQVRGYMKI

-1147 LWYVYSN
+1147 LWYVYTN
-1154 DKDVL
+1154 EVL
-1159 PVPATK
+1159 LVSATK

>member
-52 DRILEKLYGL
+52 DRILENLYGL

-70 LKDVKKITKLGE
+70 LEDVKEITKLSE

-209 ELRKIKESILKS
+209 EMRKIKESILKS

-242 AEGDSSWKSVSTIK
+242 AEGDSSWKKQVVSTVK
-256 TFCKNVREN
+256 TFCGYVRDN
-265 SGNLTNAVADAIEDR
+265 SSKDVSSSVRKAAEDK

-292 LDEKAQQVSDCLKK
+292 LDKKAQQVSDYLEK
-306 LVGFYG
+306 LVDFYD
-312 NREKTT
+312 N
-318 EKFKEKYGEKY
+318 
-329 AEKYGCPYNTC
+329 AEKYGRPYNTY

-361 RIVLEENT
+361 HIVLEENT

-415 WNNFEHLVKES
+415 WNNFEHLVNES
-426 KAQGEESLV
+426 TAQGEESLV

-441 SIYRWRGGDWNILHG
+441 SIYRWRGGDWNILYG
-456 FKDKN
+456 FEDGN
-461 DDTFVKNLYTNYRSK
+461 NTSVENLDTNYRSK

-699 SPLYDLVMTMVQ
+699 SPLYDLVMAMVQ

-818 KDMSDD
+818 KEMSDD

-1017 RAEDVDHAYQQMV
+1017 RTEDVDRAYQQMV

-1038 DSQFLWL
+1038 DSQFLSL
-1045 KKNLKDKIATDK
+1045 KRELKEQIATDK

-1070 NEKTILLCDRKV
+1070 NEKTILLEVKEDS
-1082 DEKDPSKVEIE
+1082 SKAKIE

-1114 KFGNHEMHEAY
+1114 KFGNHDEAY
-1125 EDQVRDYMKI
+1125 NVQVQEYMEI
-1135 VEKLLGLPTEGY
+1135 IEKLLGLPTEGY
-1147 LWYVYSN
+1147 LWYVYTN
-1154 DKDVL
+1154 EVF

>member
-62 SRGLDANF
+62 SRDLDADF
-70 LKDVKKITKLGE
+70 LKDVKKITDLSE

-209 ELRKIKESILKS
+209 DLRKIKESIFKS
-221 WSVLKD
+221 WSVLKE

-242 AEGDSSWKSVSTIK
+242 AEGDSSWKKQVVSTVK
-256 TFCKNVREN
+256 TFCGYVREN
-265 SGNLTNAVADAIEDR
+265 SSKDVSGKVKKAAEDK
-280 DALLKNPGCDEA
+280 DALLKNPGCDVA
-292 LDEKAQQVSDCLKK
+292 LDVKAQQVSDYLEK
-306 LVGFYG
+306 LVDFYDNG
-312 NREKTT
+312 ER
-318 EKFKEKYGEKY
+318 YGR
-329 AEKYGCPYNTC
+329 PYNTC

-415 WNNFEHLVKES
+415 WNNFEHLVNES
-426 KAQGEESLV
+426 TAQGEESLV

-441 SIYRWRGGDWNILHG
+441 SIYRWRGGDWKILHG
-456 FKDKN
+456 FEDGN
-461 DDTFVKNLYTNYRSK
+461 NTSVENLDTNYRSK

-512 GYFVKADNSGKKV
+512 GYFVEADNSSDGGN
-525 DEKNIEFCNLYND
+525 DDNIEFCNLYND

-564 KSITDEEIMAEV
+564 SSITDEEIMAEV

-586 YNLDFDKMKMLVRT
+586 YNIDFDKMKMLVRT

-883 IWSKEPLKNSTEPNA
+883 IWSKEPSKNSTEPNA

-909 QVPVEGSEMNRVV
+909 QVPVEGSEKNRVV

-963 NLLDLKFCQSKKA
+963 NVLDLQFCQSKKA

-1002 IETGVLM
+1002 IEIGVLM

-1017 RAEDVDHAYQQMV
+1017 RTEDVDRAYQQMV

-1038 DSQFLWL
+1038 DSQFLSL
-1045 KKNLKDKIATDK
+1045 KRELKEQIATDK

-1070 NEKTILLCDRKV
+1070 NEKTILLEVKEDS
-1082 DEKDPSKVEIE
+1082 SKAKIE

-1104 NKDKAIVVDY
+1104 SKDKAIVVDY
-1114 KFGNHEMHEAY
+1114 KFGNHDEAY
-1125 EDQVRDYMKI
+1125 NVQVQEYMEI
-1135 VEKLLGLPTEGY
+1135 IEKLLGLPTEGY
-1147 LWYVYSN
+1147 LWYVYT
-1154 DKDVL
+1154 KEVF

>member
-52 DRILEKLYGL
+52 DRILENLYGL

-70 LKDVKKITKLGE
+70 LEDVKEITKLSE

-209 ELRKIKESILKS
+209 GLRKIKESIFKS
-221 WSVLKD
+221 WSVLKE

-237 QWVSD
+237 QWAND

-256 TFCKNVREN
+256 TFCGYVRKNK
-265 SGNLTNAVADAIEDR
+265 GTLTSTVKKAAEDK
-280 DALLKNPGCDEA
+280 DALLKNPGCDVA
-292 LDEKAQQVSDCLKK
+292 LDVKAQQVSDYLEK
-306 LVGFYG
+306 LVDFYDNG
-312 NREKTT
+312 ER
-318 EKFKEKYGEKY
+318 YGR
-329 AEKYGCPYNTC
+329 PYNTC

-361 RIVLEENT
+361 HIVLEENT

-456 FKDKN
+456 FKDKK

-512 GYFVKADNSGKKV
+512 GYFVKADNSSDGGN
-525 DEKNIEFCNLYND
+525 DDNIEFCNLYND

-564 KSITDEEIMAEV
+564 SSITDEEIMAEV

-586 YNLDFDKMKMLVRT
+586 YNIDFDKMKMLVRT

-685 ALLQDNEALDEIKR
+685 ALLQDNEALDEIKS

-711 KLRLHDLLVKIDDK
+711 KLRLHDLLVKFDK
-725 GKVKDGLGQSA
+725 EGEAKDGLGQSA

-843 SKKVKN
+843 STKVKN

-883 IWSKEPLKNSTEPNA
+883 IWSKEPSRNSSEPNA

-909 QVPVEGSEMNRVV
+909 QVPVEGSEKNRVV
-922 EFGQLEYCANEEEKE
+922 EFGQLEYCANEED

-963 NLLDLKFCQSKKA
+963 NLLDLQFCQSKKA

-988 ISEEEKKQAQQNHY
+988 ISEEGKKQAQQNHY

-1017 RAEDVDHAYQQMV
+1017 RAEDVDRAYQQMV

-1038 DSQFLWL
+1038 DSQFLSL
-1045 KKNLKDKIATDK
+1045 KRELKEQIATDK

-1070 NEKTILLCDRKV
+1070 NEKTILLEVKEDS
-1082 DEKDPSKVEIE
+1082 SKAKIE

-1104 NKDKAIVVDY
+1104 SKDKAIVVDY
-1114 KFGNHEMHEAY
+1114 KFGNHEMNEAY
-1125 EDQVRDYMKI
+1125 KVQVREYMEI

-1147 LWYVYSN
+1147 LWYVYTN
-1154 DKDVL
+1154 EVF

>member
-62 SRGLDANF
+62 SRGLDADF
-70 LKDVKKITKLGE
+70 LKDVKKITDLSE

-209 ELRKIKESILKS
+209 DLRKIKESIFKS

-237 QWVSD
+237 QWAND
-242 AEGDSSWKSVSTIK
+242 AEGDSSWKSVSMVK
-256 TFCKNVREN
+256 KFCGYVRGKKG
-265 SGNLTNAVADAIEDR
+265 SLSNAVKKAAEDK
-280 DALLKNPGCDEA
+280 DALLKNPGCDVA
-292 LDEKAQQVSDCLKK
+292 LDVKAQQVSDYLEK
-306 LVGFYG
+306 LVDFYDNG
-312 NREKTT
+312 ER
-318 EKFKEKYGEKY
+318 YGR
-329 AEKYGCPYNTC
+329 PYNTC

-415 WNNFEHLVKES
+415 WNNFEHLIKES

-456 FKDKN
+456 FKDKK
-461 DDTFVKNLYTNYRSK
+461 DDTFVENLYTNYRSK

-512 GYFVKADNSGKKV
+512 GYFVKADNSSDGGN
-525 DEKNIEFCNLYND
+525 DDNIEFCNLYND

-564 KSITDEEIMAEV
+564 SSITDKEIMAEV
-576 FDKVVELKQK
+576 FDKVVELNEK
-586 YNLDFDKMKMLVRT
+586 YNIDFKNMKMLVRT

-685 ALLQDNEALDEIKR
+685 ALLQDNEALDEIKS

-711 KLRLHDLLVKIDDK
+711 KLRLHDLLVKIDEESK
-725 GKVKDGLGQSA
+725 AAKDGLGQSA

-791 AGHTVLIPF
+791 AEHTILIPF
-800 AGFSFVKNGRDGM
+800 AGFSFVKSGRDGM

-818 KDMSDD
+818 KEMSDD
-824 SEVKAQLSNLGLIP
+824 SDVKAQLSNLSLIP

-843 SKKVKN
+843 STKVKN

-855 YDKELKQ
+855 YDEELKQ
-862 MTIDELNSL
+862 MTIDGLNTL

-883 IWSKEPLKNSTEPNA
+883 IWSKEPSKNSAEPNA

-909 QVPVEGSEMNRVV
+909 QVPVEGSEKNRVV
-922 EFGQLEYCANEEEKE
+922 EFGQLEYCVND

-951 KPQKVDVMIEQN
+951 KPQIVDVMIEQN
-963 NLLDLKFCQSKKA
+963 NLLDLQFYQSKKA

-1017 RAEDVDHAYQQMV
+1017 RAEDVDRAYQQMV

-1038 DSQFLWL
+1038 DSQFLFL
-1045 KKNLKDKIATDK
+1045 KRKLKEQIATDK

-1070 NEKTILLCDRKV
+1070 NEKTILLCDRQV
-1082 DEKDPSKVEIE
+1082 DEKDPQKEKIE
-1093 RKTKRADRVMV
+1093 RTSQRADRVMV
-1104 NKDKAIVVDY
+1104 SKDKAIVVDY
-1114 KFGNHEMHEAY
+1114 KFGKNKMPKAY
-1125 EDQVRDYMKI
+1125 EKQVRGYMKI

-1147 LWYVYSN
+1147 LWYVYTN
-1154 DKDVL
+1154 EVF

>member
-52 DRILEKLYGL
+52 DRILENLYGL

-70 LKDVKKITKLGE
+70 LEDVKEITKLSE

-209 ELRKIKESILKS
+209 DLRKIKESIFKS
-221 WSVLKD
+221 WSVLKE

-242 AEGDSSWKSVSTIK
+242 AEGDSSWKKQVVSTVK
-256 TFCKNVREN
+256 TFCGYVREN
-265 SGNLTNAVADAIEDR
+265 SSKGVSGGVKKAAEDK
-280 DALLKNPGCDEA
+280 DALLKNPGCDVA
-292 LDEKAQQVSDCLKK
+292 LDVKAQQVSDYLEK
-306 LVGFYG
+306 LVDFYDNG
-312 NREKTT
+312 ER
-318 EKFKEKYGEKY
+318 YGR
-329 AEKYGCPYNTC
+329 PYNTC

-361 RIVLEENT
+361 HIVLEENT

-456 FKDKN
+456 FKDKK

-512 GYFVKADNSGKKV
+512 GYFVEADNSSDGGN
-525 DEKNIEFCNLYND
+525 DDNIEFCNLYND

-586 YNLDFDKMKMLVRT
+586 YHIGFRNMKMLVRT

-818 KDMSDD
+818 KDMYDD

-883 IWSKEPLKNSTEPNA
+883 IWSKEPSKNSTEPNA

-909 QVPVEGSEMNRVV
+909 QVPVEGSEKNRVV

-963 NLLDLKFCQSKKA
+963 NLLDLQFCQSKKA

-1017 RAEDVDHAYQQMV
+1017 RAEDVDRAYQQMV

-1038 DSQFLWL
+1038 DSQFLSL
-1045 KKNLKDKIATDK
+1045 KRELKEQIATDK

-1070 NEKTILLCDRKV
+1070 NEKTILLCKRN
-1082 DEKDPSKVEIE
+1082 S
-1093 RKTKRADRVMV
+1093 KRADRVMV
-1104 NKDKAIVVDY
+1104 SKDKAIVVDY
-1114 KFGNHEMHEAY
+1114 KFGNHEKNEAY
-1125 EDQVRDYMKI
+1125 KAQVQEYMEI
-1135 VEKLLGLPTEGY
+1135 IEKLLGLPTEGY
-1147 LWYVYSN
+1147 LWYVYTN
-1154 DKDVL
+1154 EVF

>member
-52 DRILEKLYGL
+52 DRILENLYGL

-70 LKDVKKITKLGE
+70 LEDVKEITKLSE
-82 QEIQRKSTEMLCY
+82 QEIQGKSTEMLCY

-209 ELRKIKESILKS
+209 EMRKIKESILKS

-242 AEGDSSWKSVSTIK
+242 AEGDSSWKKQVVSTVK
-256 TFCKNVREN
+256 TFCGYVRDN
-265 SGNLTNAVADAIEDR
+265 SSKDVSSSVRKAAEDK
-280 DALLKNPGCDEA
+280 DALLKNPGCDVA
-292 LDEKAQQVSDCLKK
+292 LDKKAQQVSDYLEK
-306 LVGFYG
+306 LVDFYD
-312 NREKTT
+312 N
-318 EKFKEKYGEKY
+318 
-329 AEKYGCPYNTC
+329 AEKYGRPYNTY

-361 RIVLEENT
+361 HIVLEENT

-415 WNNFEHLVKES
+415 WNNFEHLVNES
-426 KAQGEESLV
+426 TAQGEESLV

-441 SIYRWRGGDWNILHG
+441 SIYRWRGGDWDILYG
-456 FKDKN
+456 FEDGN
-461 DDTFVKNLYTNYRSK
+461 NTSVENLDTNYRSK

-883 IWSKEPLKNSTEPNA
+883 IWSKEPSKNSTEPNA

-909 QVPVEGSEMNRVV
+909 QVPVEGSEKNRVV

-963 NLLDLKFCQSKKA
+963 NVLDLQFCQSKKA

-988 ISEEEKKQAQQNHY
+988 ISEEGKKQTQQNHY

-1038 DSQFLWL
+1038 DSQFLSL
-1045 KKNLKDKIATDK
+1045 KRKLKEQIATDET
-1057 MVKSWFDGTYENF
+1057 VKTWFDGTYENF
-1070 NEKTILLCDRKV
+1070 NEKTILLCKRN
-1082 DEKDPSKVEIE
+1082 S
-1093 RKTKRADRVMV
+1093 KRADRVMV
-1104 NKDKAIVVDY
+1104 SKDKAIVVDY
-1114 KFGNHEMHEAY
+1114 KFGNHEKNEAY
-1125 EDQVRDYMKI
+1125 KAQVRDYMKI
-1135 VEKLLGLPTEGY
+1135 VGQLLELPTEGY
-1147 LWYVYSN
+1147 LWYVYTN
-1154 DKDVL
+1154 EVL

>member
-52 DRILEKLYGL
+52 DRILENLYGL

-70 LKDVKKITKLGE
+70 LEDVKEITKLSE

-209 ELRKIKESILKS
+209 DLRKIKESIFKS
-221 WSVLKD
+221 WSVLKE

-237 QWVSD
+237 QWAND

-256 TFCKNVREN
+256 TFCGYVRKNK
-265 SGNLTNAVADAIEDR
+265 GTLTSTVKKAAEDK

-292 LDEKAQQVSDCLKK
+292 LGVKAQQVSDYLEK
-306 LVGFYG
+306 LVDFYDNG
-312 NREKTT
+312 ER
-318 EKFKEKYGEKY
+318 YGR
-329 AEKYGCPYNTC
+329 PYNTC

-415 WNNFEHLVKES
+415 WNNFEHLVNES
-426 KAQGEESLV
+426 TAQGEESLV

-441 SIYRWRGGDWNILHG
+441 SIYRWRGGDWKILHG
-456 FKDKN
+456 FEDGN
-461 DDTFVKNLYTNYRSK
+461 NTSVENLDTNYRSK

-512 GYFVKADNSGKKV
+512 GYFVKADNSSDGGN
-525 DEKNIEFCNLYND
+525 DDNIEFCNLYND

-586 YNLDFDKMKMLVRT
+586 YHIGFRNMKMLVRT

-711 KLRLHDLLVKIDDK
+711 KLRLHDLLVKIDEESK
-725 GKVKDGLGQSA
+725 AAKDGLGQSA

-824 SEVKAQLSNLGLIP
+824 SDVKAQLSNLGLIP

-843 SKKVKN
+843 STKVKN

-883 IWSKEPLKNSTEPNA
+883 IWSKEPSKNSTEPNA

-909 QVPVEGSEMNRVV
+909 QVPVEGSEKNRVV

-1017 RAEDVDHAYQQMV
+1017 RAEDVDRAYQQMV

-1038 DSQFLWL
+1038 DSQFLSL
-1045 KKNLKDKIATDK
+1045 KRELKEQIATDK

-1070 NEKTILLCDRKV
+1070 NEKTILLEVKEDS
-1082 DEKDPSKVEIE
+1082 SKAKIE

-1104 NKDKAIVVDY
+1104 SKDKAIVVDY
-1114 KFGNHEMHEAY
+1114 KFGNHDEAY
-1125 EDQVRDYMKI
+1125 NVQVQEYMEI
-1135 VEKLLGLPTEGY
+1135 IEKLLGLPTEGY
-1147 LWYVYSN
+1147 LWYVYT
-1154 DKDVL
+1154 KEVF

>member
-1 MSLIVYRAS
+1 
-10 AGSGKTYTLALKYI
+10 
-24 SLALKSGSKGFTHV
+24 
-38 LAVTFTNKATGEMK
+38 
-52 DRILEKLYGL
+52 
-62 SRGLDANF
+62 
-70 LKDVKKITKLGE
+70 
-82 QEIQRKSTEMLCY
+82 
-95 IMNDF
+95 
-100 DHFRVETIDSFFQSL
+100 
-115 LTNLAFELGLTRG
+115 
-128 FKVDLDDKRVI
+128 
-139 SIAVERILRRIDQE
+139 
-153 EKNGLRRIVK
+153 
-163 ESLIRS
+163 
-169 LEDGKS
+169 
-175 WDIAKDLKAFAG
+175 
-187 KNLFKSEY
+187 
-195 VNNEKNITDLLNNG
+195 
-209 ELRKIKESILKS
+209 
-221 WSVLKD
+221 
-227 EKEKALQFVE
+227 
-237 QWVSD
+237 
-242 AEGDSSWKSVSTIK
+242 
-256 TFCKNVREN
+256 
-265 SGNLTNAVADAIEDR
+265 
-280 DALLKNPGCDEA
+280 
-292 LDEKAQQVSDCLKK
+292 
-306 LVGFYG
+306 
-312 NREKTT
+312 
-318 EKFKEKYGEKY
+318 
-329 AEKYGCPYNTC
+329 
-340 QLAVENL
+340 
-347 DTLAFMGAISEEIN
+347 
-361 RIVLEENT
+361 
-369 TLLAKTP
+369 
-376 LLFKNLVKDDI
+376 
-387 DQSFV
+387 
-392 FERAGTTFKHIMID
+392 
-406 EFQDTSRVQ
+406 
-415 WNNFEHLVKES
+415 
-426 KAQGEESLV
+426 
-435 VGDIKQ
+435 
-441 SIYRWRGGDWNILHG
+441 
-456 FKDKN
+456 
-461 DDTFVKNLYTNYRSK
+461 
-476 PIVVRFNNVFFTKAA
+476 
-491 YILDQKENSWSVPA
+491 
-505 NWLNEKD
+505 
-512 GYFVKADNSGKKV
+512 
-525 DEKNIEFCNLYND
+525 
-538 TTQHIKPQYDKPEFI
+538 
-553 NSGYVRLQTFE
+553 
-564 KSITDEEIMAEV
+564 MAEV

-883 IWSKEPLKNSTEPNA
+883 IWSKEPSKNSTEPNA

-909 QVPVEGSEMNRVV
+909 QVPVEGSEKNRVV

-963 NLLDLKFCQSKKA
+963 NVLDLQFCQSKKA

-988 ISEEEKKQAQQNHY
+988 ISEEGKNRHSKIITLKQ
-1002 IETGVLM
+1002 V
-1009 HQMMSLIN
+1009 
-1017 RAEDVDHAYQQMV
+1017 
-1030 YDGLIAEG
+1030 
-1038 DSQFLWL
+1038 
-1045 KKNLKDKIATDK
+1045 
-1057 MVKSWFDGTYENF
+1057 
-1070 NEKTILLCDRKV
+1070 C
-1082 DEKDPSKVEIE
+1082 
-1093 RKTKRADRVMV
+1093 
-1104 NKDKAIVVDY
+1104 
-1114 KFGNHEMHEAY
+1114 
-1125 EDQVRDYMKI
+1125 
-1135 VEKLLGLPTEGY
+1135 
-1147 LWYVYSN
+1147 
-1154 DKDVL
+1154 
-1159 PVPATK
+1159 

>member
-52 DRILEKLYGL
+52 DRILENLYGL

-70 LKDVKKITKLGE
+70 LEDVKEITKLSE

-175 WDIAKDLKAFAG
+175 WDIAKDLKVFAG

-209 ELRKIKESILKS
+209 GLRKIKESIFKS

-237 QWVSD
+237 QWAND

-256 TFCKNVREN
+256 TFCGYVRKNK
-265 SGNLTNAVADAIEDR
+265 GTLTSTVKKAAEDK

-292 LDEKAQQVSDCLKK
+292 LDVKAQQISDYLEK
-306 LVGFYG
+306 LVDFYDNG
-312 NREKTT
+312 ER
-318 EKFKEKYGEKY
+318 YGR
-329 AEKYGCPYNTC
+329 PYNTC

-361 RIVLEENT
+361 HIVLEENT

-415 WNNFEHLVKES
+415 WNNFEHLVNES
-426 KAQGEESLV
+426 TAQGEESLV

-441 SIYRWRGGDWNILHG
+441 SIYRWRGGDWNILYG
-456 FKDKN
+456 FKKDEKN
-461 DDTFVKNLYTNYRSK
+461 TSVENLYTNYRSK

-512 GYFVKADNSGKKV
+512 GYFVEADNSGKKV
-525 DEKNIEFCNLYND
+525 DENNIEFCNLYND

-564 KSITDEEIMAEV
+564 NSITDEEIMAEV

-586 YNLDFDKMKMLVRT
+586 YNIDFDKMKMLVRT

-685 ALLQDNEALDEIKR
+685 ALLQDNEALDEIKS
-699 SPLYDLVMTMVQ
+699 SPLYDLVMIMVQ
-711 KLRLHDLLVKIDDK
+711 KLRLHDLLVKFDK
-725 GKVKDGLGQSA
+725 EGEAKDGLGQSA

-843 SKKVKN
+843 STKVKN

-883 IWSKEPLKNSTEPNA
+883 IWSKEPSKNSTEPNA
-898 FMLINKFIDDC
+898 SMLINKFIDDC
-909 QVPVEGSEMNRVV
+909 QVPVEGSEKNRVV
-922 EFGQLEYCANEEEKE
+922 EFGQLEYCANEED

-963 NLLDLKFCQSKKA
+963 NLLDLQFCQSKKA

-1017 RAEDVDHAYQQMV
+1017 RAEDVDRAYQQMV

-1038 DSQFLWL
+1038 DSQFLSL
-1045 KKNLKDKIATDK
+1045 KRELKEQIATDK

-1070 NEKTILLCDRKV
+1070 NEKTILLEVKEDS
-1082 DEKDPSKVEIE
+1082 SKAKIE

-1104 NKDKAIVVDY
+1104 SKDKAIVVDY
-1114 KFGNHEMHEAY
+1114 KFGNHDEAY
-1125 EDQVRDYMKI
+1125 NVQVQEYMEI
-1135 VEKLLGLPTEGY
+1135 IEKLLGLPTEGY
-1147 LWYVYSN
+1147 LWYVYT
-1154 DKDVL
+1154 KEVF

>member
-52 DRILEKLYGL
+52 DRILENLYGL

-70 LKDVKKITKLGE
+70 LEDVKEITKLSE

-242 AEGDSSWKSVSTIK
+242 AEGDSSWKKQVVSTVK
-256 TFCKNVREN
+256 TFCGYVRDN
-265 SGNLTNAVADAIEDR
+265 SSKDVSSSVRKAAEDK

-292 LDEKAQQVSDCLKK
+292 LDKKAQQVSDYLEK
-306 LVGFYG
+306 LVDFYD
-312 NREKTT
+312 N
-318 EKFKEKYGEKY
+318 
-329 AEKYGCPYNTC
+329 AEKYGRPYNTY

-361 RIVLEENT
+361 HIVLEENT

-415 WNNFEHLVKES
+415 WNNFEHLVNES
-426 KAQGEESLV
+426 TAQGEESLV

-441 SIYRWRGGDWNILHG
+441 SIYRWRGGDWNILYG
-456 FKDKN
+456 FEDGN
-461 DDTFVKNLYTNYRSK
+461 NTSVENLDTNYRSK

-699 SPLYDLVMTMVQ
+699 SPLYDLVMAMVQ

-748 LNDNSSDLKEFLD
+748 LNDNSSYLKEFLD

-883 IWSKEPLKNSTEPNA
+883 IWSKEPSKNSTEPNA

-909 QVPVEGSEMNRVV
+909 QVPVEGSEKNRVV

-951 KPQKVDVMIEQN
+951 NPPKVDVMIEQN
-963 NLLDLKFCQSKKA
+963 NVLDLQFCQSKKA

-988 ISEEEKKQAQQNHY
+988 ISKEEKKQAQQNHY
-1002 IETGVLM
+1002 IEIGVLM

-1017 RAEDVDHAYQQMV
+1017 RTEDVDRAYQQMV

-1038 DSQFLWL
+1038 DSQFLSL
-1045 KKNLKDKIATDK
+1045 KRKLKEQIATDET
-1057 MVKSWFDGTYENF
+1057 VKTWFDGTYENF
-1070 NEKTILLCDRKV
+1070 NEKTILLCDRQA
-1082 DEKDPSKVEIE
+1082 DEKDPQKEKIE
-1093 RKTKRADRVMV
+1093 RTSQRADRVMV
-1104 NKDKAIVVDY
+1104 SKDKAIVVDY
-1114 KFGNHEMHEAY
+1114 KFGKNQMHEAY
-1125 EDQVRDYMKI
+1125 EKQVRGYMKI

-1147 LWYVYSN
+1147 LWYVYTN
-1154 DKDVL
+1154 EVL
-1159 PVPATK
+1159 LVSATK

>member
-70 LKDVKKITKLGE
+70 LEDVKEITKLSE

-209 ELRKIKESILKS
+209 GLRKIKESIFKS
-221 WSVLKD
+221 WSVLKE

-237 QWVSD
+237 QWAND
-242 AEGDSSWKSVSTIK
+242 AEGDSSWKSVSTVK
-256 TFCKNVREN
+256 KFCGYVRGKKG
-265 SGNLTNAVADAIEDR
+265 SLSNAVKKAAEDK
-280 DALLKNPGCDEA
+280 DALLKNPGCDVA
-292 LDEKAQQVSDCLKK
+292 LDVKAQQVSDYLEK
-306 LVGFYG
+306 LVDFYDNG
-312 NREKTT
+312 ER
-318 EKFKEKYGEKY
+318 YGR
-329 AEKYGCPYNTC
+329 PYNTC

-415 WNNFEHLVKES
+415 WNNFEHLVNES
-426 KAQGEESLV
+426 TAQGEESLV

-441 SIYRWRGGDWNILHG
+441 SIYRWRGGDWNILYG
-456 FKDKN
+456 FKKDEKN
-461 DDTFVKNLYTNYRSK
+461 TSVENLYTNYRSK

-512 GYFVKADNSGKKV
+512 GYFVEADNSGKKV
-525 DEKNIEFCNLYND
+525 DENNIEFCNLYND

-564 KSITDEEIMAEV
+564 NSITDEEIMAEV

-586 YNLDFDKMKMLVRT
+586 YNIDFDKMKMLVRT

-685 ALLQDNEALDEIKR
+685 ALLQDNEALDEIKS

-711 KLRLHDLLVKIDDK
+711 KLRLHDLLVKIDKK
-725 GKVKDGLGQSA
+725 GRVKDGLGQSA

-761 YWDETLSSQSITSNS
+761 YWDETLSSQSITINS

-843 SKKVKN
+843 STKVKN

-883 IWSKEPLKNSTEPNA
+883 IWSKEPSRNSTEPNA
-898 FMLINKFIDDC
+898 SMLINKFIDDC
-909 QVPVEGSEMNRVV
+909 QVPVEGSEKNRVV
-922 EFGQLEYCANEEEKE
+922 EFGQLEYCANEED

-963 NLLDLKFCQSKKA
+963 NLLDLQFCQSKKA

-988 ISEEEKKQAQQNHY
+988 ISEEGKKQAQQNHY

-1017 RAEDVDHAYQQMV
+1017 RAEDVDRAYQQMV

-1038 DSQFLWL
+1038 DSQFLSL
-1045 KKNLKDKIATDK
+1045 KRELKEQIATDK

-1070 NEKTILLCDRKV
+1070 NEKTILLEVKEDS
-1082 DEKDPSKVEIE
+1082 SKAKIE

-1114 KFGNHEMHEAY
+1114 KFGNHDEAY
-1125 EDQVRDYMKI
+1125 NVQVQEYMEI
-1135 VEKLLGLPTEGY
+1135 IEKLLGLPTEGY
-1147 LWYVYSN
+1147 LWYVYTN
-1154 DKDVL
+1154 EVF

>member
-70 LKDVKKITKLGE
+70 LKDVKKITDLSE

-209 ELRKIKESILKS
+209 DLRKIKESILKS

-237 QWVSD
+237 RWVSD
-242 AEGDSSWKSVSTIK
+242 AEGDFSWKKQVVSTVK
-256 TFCKNVREN
+256 TFCGYVRDN
-265 SGNLTNAVADAIEDR
+265 SSKDVSSSVRKAAEDK
-280 DALLKNPGCDEA
+280 DALLKNPGCDEV
-292 LDEKAQQVSDCLKK
+292 LDEKAQQVSDYLDK
-306 LVGFYG
+306 LVDFYDNG
-312 NREKTT
+312 
-318 EKFKEKYGEKY
+318 EKYGH
-329 AEKYGCPYNTC
+329 PYNTY

-361 RIVLEENT
+361 RIVLEEDT

-512 GYFVKADNSGKKV
+512 GYFVEADNSSDGGN
-525 DEKNIEFCNLYND
+525 DDNIEFCNLYND
-538 TTQHIKPQYDKPEFI
+538 TTQHIKSQYDKPEFI

-586 YNLDFDKMKMLVRT
+586 YNIDFDKMKMLVRT

-883 IWSKEPLKNSTEPNA
+883 IWSKEPSKNSTEPNA

-909 QVPVEGSEMNRVV
+909 QVPVEGSEKNRVV

-963 NLLDLKFCQSKKA
+963 NVLDLQFCQSKKA

-1017 RAEDVDHAYQQMV
+1017 RAEDVDRAYQQMV

-1038 DSQFLWL
+1038 DNQFLSL
-1045 KKNLKDKIATDK
+1045 KRELKEQIATDK

-1070 NEKTILLCDRKV
+1070 NEKTILLEVKEDS
-1082 DEKDPSKVEIE
+1082 SKAKIK

-1114 KFGNHEMHEAY
+1114 KFGNHDEAY
-1125 EDQVRDYMKI
+1125 NVQVQEYMEI
-1135 VEKLLGLPTEGY
+1135 IEKLLGLPTEGY
-1147 LWYVYSN
+1147 LWYVYTN
-1154 DKDVL
+1154 EVF

>member
-62 SRGLDANF
+62 SRGLDADF
-70 LKDVKKITKLGE
+70 LKDVKKITDLSE

-209 ELRKIKESILKS
+209 DLRKIKESIFKL
-221 WSVLKD
+221 WSVLKE

-237 QWVSD
+237 QWAND

-256 TFCKNVREN
+256 TFCGYVRKNK
-265 SGNLTNAVADAIEDR
+265 GTLTSTVKKAAEDK

-292 LDEKAQQVSDCLKK
+292 LDVKAQQVSDYLEK
-306 LVGFYG
+306 LVDFYDNG
-312 NREKTT
+312 ER
-318 EKFKEKYGEKY
+318 YGR
-329 AEKYGCPYNTC
+329 PYNTC

-361 RIVLEENT
+361 HIVLEENT

-415 WNNFEHLVKES
+415 WNNFEHLVNES
-426 KAQGEESLV
+426 TAQGEESLV

-441 SIYRWRGGDWNILHG
+441 SIYRWRGGDWNILYG
-456 FKDKN
+456 FKKDEKN
-461 DDTFVKNLYTNYRSK
+461 TSVENLYTNYRSK

-512 GYFVKADNSGKKV
+512 GYFVKADNSSDGGN
-525 DEKNIEFCNLYND
+525 DDNIEFCNLYND

-564 KSITDEEIMAEV
+564 SSITDEEIMAEV

-586 YNLDFDKMKMLVRT
+586 YNIDFDKMKMLVRT

-685 ALLQDNEALDEIKR
+685 ALLQDNEALDEIKS

-711 KLRLHDLLVKIDDK
+711 KLRLHDLLVKIDEESK
-725 GKVKDGLGQSA
+725 AAKDGLGQSA

-843 SKKVKN
+843 STKVKN

-883 IWSKEPLKNSTEPNA
+883 IWSKEPSRNSSEPNA

-909 QVPVEGSEMNRVV
+909 QVPVEGSEKNRVV
-922 EFGQLEYCANEEEKE
+922 EFGQLEYCANEED

-963 NLLDLKFCQSKKA
+963 NLLDLQFCQSKKA

-1017 RAEDVDHAYQQMV
+1017 RAEDVDRAYQQMV

-1038 DSQFLWL
+1038 DSQFLSL
-1045 KKNLKDKIATDK
+1045 KRELKEQIATDK

-1070 NEKTILLCDRKV
+1070 NEKTILLEVKEDS
-1082 DEKDPSKVEIE
+1082 SKAKIE

-1104 NKDKAIVVDY
+1104 SKDKAIVVDY
-1114 KFGNHEMHEAY
+1114 KFGNHDEAY
-1125 EDQVRDYMKI
+1125 NVQVQEYMEI
-1135 VEKLLGLPTEGY
+1135 IEKLLGLPTEGY
-1147 LWYVYSN
+1147 LWYVYT
-1154 DKDVL
+1154 KEVF

>member
-52 DRILEKLYGL
+52 DRILENLYGL

-70 LKDVKKITKLGE
+70 LEDVKEITKLSE
-82 QEIQRKSTEMLCY
+82 QEIQRKSTGMLCY

-209 ELRKIKESILKS
+209 EMRKIKESILKS

-242 AEGDSSWKSVSTIK
+242 AEGDSSWKKPVVSTVK
-256 TFCKNVREN
+256 TFCGYVRDN
-265 SGNLTNAVADAIEDR
+265 SSKDVSSSVRKAAEDK

-292 LDEKAQQVSDCLKK
+292 LDKKAQQVSDYLEK
-306 LVGFYG
+306 LVDFYD
-312 NREKTT
+312 N
-318 EKFKEKYGEKY
+318 
-329 AEKYGCPYNTC
+329 AEKYGRPYNTY

-361 RIVLEENT
+361 HIVLEENT

-415 WNNFEHLVKES
+415 WNNFEHLVNES
-426 KAQGEESLV
+426 TAQGEESLV

-441 SIYRWRGGDWNILHG
+441 SIYRWRGGDWNILYG
-456 FKDKN
+456 FEDGN
-461 DDTFVKNLYTNYRSK
+461 NTSVENLDTNYRSK

-586 YNLDFDKMKMLVRT
+586 YNLDFDKIKMLVRT

-670 AGKQAFFEDVKNDVE
+670 AGKHAFFEDVKNDVE

-699 SPLYDLVMTMVQ
+699 SPLYDLVMAMVQ

-1017 RAEDVDHAYQQMV
+1017 RAEDVDRAYQQMV

-1038 DSQFLWL
+1038 DSQFLSL
-1045 KKNLKDKIATDK
+1045 KRELKEQIATDK

-1070 NEKTILLCDRKV
+1070 NEKTILLEVKEDS
-1082 DEKDPSKVEIE
+1082 SKAKIE

-1114 KFGNHEMHEAY
+1114 KFGNHDEAY
-1125 EDQVRDYMKI
+1125 NVQVQEYMEI
-1135 VEKLLGLPTEGY
+1135 IEKLLGLPTEGY
-1147 LWYVYSN
+1147 LWYVYTN
-1154 DKDVL
+1154 EVF

>member
-52 DRILEKLYGL
+52 DRILENLYGL

-70 LKDVKKITKLGE
+70 LEDVKEITKLSE

-209 ELRKIKESILKS
+209 EMRKIKESILKS

-242 AEGDSSWKSVSTIK
+242 AEGDSSWKKQVVSTVK
-256 TFCKNVREN
+256 TFCGYVRDN
-265 SGNLTNAVADAIEDR
+265 SSKDVSSSVRKAAEDK

-292 LDEKAQQVSDCLKK
+292 LDKKAQQVSDYLEK
-306 LVGFYG
+306 LVDFYD
-312 NREKTT
+312 N
-318 EKFKEKYGEKY
+318 
-329 AEKYGCPYNTC
+329 AEKYGRPYNTY

-415 WNNFEHLVKES
+415 WNNFEHLVNES
-426 KAQGEESLV
+426 TAQGEESLV

-441 SIYRWRGGDWNILHG
+441 SIYRWRGGDWNILYG
-456 FKDKN
+456 FEDGN
-461 DDTFVKNLYTNYRSK
+461 NTSVENLDTNYRSK

-586 YNLDFDKMKMLVRT
+586 YNIDFDKMKMLVRT

-653 DLQREL
+653 DLQRKL

-883 IWSKEPLKNSTEPNA
+883 IWSKEPSKNSTEPNA

-909 QVPVEGSEMNRVV
+909 QVPVEGSEKNRVV

-963 NLLDLKFCQSKKA
+963 NVLDLQFCQSKKA

-1002 IETGVLM
+1002 IEIGVLM

-1017 RAEDVDHAYQQMV
+1017 RAEDVDRAYQQMV

-1038 DSQFLWL
+1038 DSQFLSL
-1045 KKNLKDKIATDK
+1045 KRELKEQIATDK

-1070 NEKTILLCDRKV
+1070 NEKTILLEVKEDS
-1082 DEKDPSKVEIE
+1082 SKAKIE

-1114 KFGNHEMHEAY
+1114 KFGNHDEAY
-1125 EDQVRDYMKI
+1125 NVQVQEYMEI
-1135 VEKLLGLPTEGY
+1135 IEKLLGLPTEGY
-1147 LWYVYSN
+1147 LWYVYTN
-1154 DKDVL
+1154 EVF

>member
-52 DRILEKLYGL
+52 DRILENLYGL

-70 LKDVKKITKLGE
+70 LEDVKEITKLSE

-242 AEGDSSWKSVSTIK
+242 AEGDSSWKKQVVSTVK
-256 TFCKNVREN
+256 TFCGYVRDN
-265 SGNLTNAVADAIEDR
+265 SSKDVSSSVRKAAEDK

-292 LDEKAQQVSDCLKK
+292 LDKKAQQVSDYLEK
-306 LVGFYG
+306 LVDFYD
-312 NREKTT
+312 N
-318 EKFKEKYGEKY
+318 
-329 AEKYGCPYNTC
+329 AEKYGRPYNTY

-361 RIVLEENT
+361 HIVLEENT

-415 WNNFEHLVKES
+415 WNNFEHLVNES
-426 KAQGEESLV
+426 TAQGEESLV

-441 SIYRWRGGDWNILHG
+441 SIYRWRGGDWNILYG
-456 FKDKN
+456 FEDGN
-461 DDTFVKNLYTNYRSK
+461 NTSVENLDTNYRSK

-576 FDKVVELKQK
+576 FDKVGELKQK

-699 SPLYDLVMTMVQ
+699 SPLYDLVMAMVQ

-748 LNDNSSDLKEFLD
+748 LNDNSSYLKEFLD

-883 IWSKEPLKNSTEPNA
+883 IWSKEPSKNSTEPNA

-909 QVPVEGSEMNRVV
+909 QVPVEGSEKNRVV

-951 KPQKVDVMIEQN
+951 NPPKVDVMIEQN
-963 NLLDLKFCQSKKA
+963 NVLDLQFCQSKKA

-1002 IETGVLM
+1002 IEIGVLM

-1017 RAEDVDHAYQQMV
+1017 RTEDVDRAYQQMV

-1038 DSQFLWL
+1038 DSQFLSL
-1045 KKNLKDKIATDK
+1045 KRKLKEQIATDET
-1057 MVKSWFDGTYENF
+1057 VKTWFDGTYENF
-1070 NEKTILLCDRKV
+1070 NEKTILLCDRQA
-1082 DEKDPSKVEIE
+1082 DEKDPQKEKIE
-1093 RKTKRADRVMV
+1093 RTSQRADRVMV
-1104 NKDKAIVVDY
+1104 SKDKAIVVDY
-1114 KFGNHEMHEAY
+1114 KFGKNQMHEAY
-1125 EDQVRDYMKI
+1125 EKQVRGYMKI

-1147 LWYVYSN
+1147 LWYVYTN
-1154 DKDVL
+1154 EVL
-1159 PVPATK
+1159 LVSATK

>member
-70 LKDVKKITKLGE
+70 LKDVKEITDLSE

-209 ELRKIKESILKS
+209 DLRKIKESIFKS

-256 TFCKNVREN
+256 TFCGYVRGKKGTL
-265 SGNLTNAVADAIEDR
+265 SNAVKKAAEDK

-292 LDEKAQQVSDCLKK
+292 LDEKAQQVSDYLEK
-306 LVGFYG
+306 LVDFYDNG
-312 NREKTT
+312 ER
-318 EKFKEKYGEKY
+318 YGR
-329 AEKYGCPYNTC
+329 PYNTC

-361 RIVLEENT
+361 HIVLEENT

-415 WNNFEHLVKES
+415 WNNFEHLVNES
-426 KAQGEESLV
+426 TAQGEESLV

-441 SIYRWRGGDWNILHG
+441 SIYRWRGGDWNILYG
-456 FKDKN
+456 FEDGN
-461 DDTFVKNLYTNYRSK
+461 NTSVENLDTNYRSK

-512 GYFVKADNSGKKV
+512 GYFVKADNSSDGGN
-525 DEKNIEFCNLYND
+525 DDNIEFCNLYND

-576 FDKVVELKQK
+576 FDKVVELNEK
-586 YNLDFDKMKMLVRT
+586 YNINFDKMKMLVRT

-883 IWSKEPLKNSTEPNA
+883 IWSKEPSKNSTEPNA

-909 QVPVEGSEMNRVV
+909 QVPVEGSEKNRVV
-922 EFGQLEYCANEEEKE
+922 EFGQLEYCANKEEKE

-963 NLLDLKFCQSKKA
+963 NVLDLQFCQSKKA

-1038 DSQFLWL
+1038 DSQFLSL
-1045 KKNLKDKIATDK
+1045 KRKLKEQIATDET
-1057 MVKSWFDGTYENF
+1057 VKTWFDGTYENF
-1070 NEKTILLCDRKV
+1070 NEKTILLCKRN
-1082 DEKDPSKVEIE
+1082 S
-1093 RKTKRADRVMV
+1093 KRADRVMV
-1104 NKDKAIVVDY
+1104 SKDKAIVVDY
-1114 KFGNHEMHEAY
+1114 KFGNHEKNEAY
-1125 EDQVRDYMKI
+1125 KAQVRDYMKI
-1135 VEKLLGLPTEGY
+1135 VGQLLELPTEGY
-1147 LWYVYSN
+1147 LWYVYTN
-1154 DKDVL
+1154 EVL